1 MQAPWQDDAPIYLQL
16 RDRVVSLIL
25 DGSLQPGDAL
35 PSVRQ
40 IAAEYR
46 INPLT
51 VTKAYE
57 GLAEESIVEKRRG
70 LGLFVNA
77 GARER
82 LGERMRIQFLTEEW
96 PRIAKRIHLLGLRAS
111 DLLNG
116 DSSKTMSA
124 HKNIDMGA
132 QQ

>member
-1 MQAPWQDDAPIYLQL
+1 MQAQWQEDAPIYRQL
-16 RDRVVSLIL
+16 RERVVTLIL

-35 PSVRQ
+35 PSVRH

-57 GLAEESIVEKRRG
+57 GLAEENIVEKRRG
-70 LGLFVNA
+70 LGLFVNE
-77 GARER
+77 GAKEKLGDKMRE
-82 LGERMRIQFLTEEW
+82 QFLTEEW
-96 PRIAKRIHLLGLRAS
+96 PRIARRIDLLGLQAV

-116 DSSKTMSA
+116 GMAKG
-124 HKNIDMGA
+124 IGEA
-132 QQ
+132 Q